1 MDWQIAILL
10 LQDGLTNGAVYALL
24 GIAIVLV
31 FAVTRIIFVPQGEFV
46 TYGALTLASLQA
58 GALPGSVWLLLVVAL
73 AVALLQAWQILRH
86 QRGAGLVSML
96 LRTTT

>member
-31 FAVTRIIFVPQGEFV
+31 FAVTRVIFVPKV
-46 TYGALTLASLQA
+46 TNSPCGTKMMRVTANTSTIAMPSNA
-58 GALPGSVWLLLVVAL
+58 
-73 AVALLQAWQILRH
+73 
-86 QRGAGLVSML
+86 
-96 LRTTT
+96 

>member
-73 AVALLQAWQILRH
+73 AVALLQARK
-86 QRGAGLVSML
+86 G
-96 LRTTT
+96 